1 MPRALRRESEAAACS
16 SPTQSPG
23 VMSVIDGTPLRDR
36 TPLEGVPLEGGPG
49 AMGSSVAAPDIAG
62 AGAGAAVA
70 ATAHNVAVEAVEIP
84 VSDVPLHPV
93 CKPRLLLR
101 PKSMS
106 AGSKDETV
114 AIGGGRA
121 PRGEAMW
128 LLFTA
133 HERASGEVRRG
144 GAPRHGWCCSV
155 RRRRLPSALAPRG
168 DGCAWEGLLLL
179 LRLAS
184 ASSSSDGLREPGDET
199 TGGGSTVAAAAHAA
213 VSANEEQG
221 VCMVVPKFCE
231 RSLRQFVNFGHARN
245 PPAQRV
251 PSVGPQPAPQRRG
264 HENLS

>member
-23 VMSVIDGTPLRDR
+23 VMSVIEGTPLRDR

-49 AMGSSVAAPDIAG
+49 ARGSNVAAPDIAG

-70 ATAHNVAVEAVEIP
+70 ATALDVTVEPVEMP
-84 VSDVPLHPV
+84 VSSDVPLQPV
-93 CKPRLLLR
+93 CRPRLLLR

-128 LLFTA
+128 LLITA

-155 RRRRLPSALAPRG
+155 RRRRLPSAQAPRG
-168 DGCAWEGLLLL
+168 DGCAREGLLLL

-184 ASSSSDGLREPGDET
+184 ASSSSDGLREPGDAT
-199 TGGGSTVAAAAHAA
+199 TGGGGSTVAAAAHAA
-213 VSANEEQG
+213 VSERRGEQG
-221 VCMVVPKFCE
+221 ESILMGGV
-231 RSLRQFVNFGHARN
+231 RIWW
-245 PPAQRV
+245 
-251 PSVGPQPAPQRRG
+251 
-264 HENLS
+264 